1 MELMQEIDGFQ
12 NTLMELPEFRSL
24 RSMTRMCRIY
34 AQQTSEKSEFN
45 LYSETEHFH
54 IWLRMITRERDY
66 NLYVY
71 YYLKLTHE

>member
-12 NTLMELPEFRSL
+12 NVLMELWEFRSL

-34 AQQTSEKSEFN
+34 AQRTSEKTEFN
-45 LYSETEHFH
+45 LYSETEHFN

-71 YYLKLTHE
+71 YYLKPLHK

>member
-12 NTLMELPEFRSL
+12 NALMELPEFQSL

-45 LYSETEHFH
+45 LYSATEHFNV
-54 IWLRMITRERDY
+54 WLRMITRERDY
-66 NLYVY
+66 NIYVY
-71 YYLKLTHE
+71 YYLKDI